1 MKKLLV
7 ILSLSLVLVGCGNK
21 TTNVSNSSDVLIKVG
36 NQSITVGQ
44 VYSQM
49 MATDS
54 TAIIKQ
60 MASRIIF
67 DKEVPMDDALKAEAD
82 TQLQEFIDSVGENLD
97 VYLQYYGYKDK
108 DDYYNNGIIPSLQ
121 QEKLVRNY
129 LTENFDAVAAGY
141 RPKKI
146 RLIEITDATL
156 AAEALA
162 EIKAGVDFSVVAEKY
177 STSTYPGDEEL
188 VNNTSSIPSV
198 VVEFIDYLTTPTLS
212 EVLTDGTTNYI
223 VQVTNADTNKLKDE
237 IIESFTFDST
247 FTDKTLESYFV
258 KYNFTIY
265 DKSVYDL
272 FIQTYPNYITKQTV
286 LSQSFFLCYDE
297 KKR

>member
-121 QEKLVRNY
+121 QEELVRNY

-272 FIQTYPNYITKQTV
+272 FIQTYPNYITK
-286 LSQSFFLCYDE
+286 
-297 KKR
+297 

>member
-272 FIQTYPNYITKQTV
+272 FIQTYPNYITK
-286 LSQSFFLCYDE
+286 
-297 KKR
+297 